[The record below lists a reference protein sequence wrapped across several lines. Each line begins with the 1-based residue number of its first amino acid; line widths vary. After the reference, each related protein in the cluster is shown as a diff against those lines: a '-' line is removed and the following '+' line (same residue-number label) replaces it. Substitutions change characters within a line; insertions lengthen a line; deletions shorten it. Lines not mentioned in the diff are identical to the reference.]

1 MYKRFVTYSL
11 LVLLSV
17 FSSCSNDDD
26 DDGNN
31 TPDLS
36 GVCSAVID
44 GNNWSADADRVTVV
58 ISDFGS
64 GPLISV
70 NAMRVADTSY
80 FTFTLPYFYGT
91 DTVYTEPTPGT
102 PELRFTQGDI
112 WLGDTATLSISRSN
126 VDGIQ
131 TYTGTFSGDFETVI
145 GGNVIVVSGGIF
157 TAKRL
162 L

>member
-1 MYKRFVTYSL
+1 MYKRLLTFSL

-17 FSSCSNDDD
+17 FSSCRNDD

-36 GVCSAVID
+36 GVCSALID
-44 GNNWSADADRVTVV
+44 GNNWSANTDRVTVV

-70 NAMRVADTSY
+70 NAMRVSDTSY
-80 FTFTLPYFYGT
+80 FTFTLPYFYGA

-112 WLGDTATLSISRSN
+112 WLGDTATLSINRSN
-126 VDGIQ
+126 VEGIE
-131 TYTGTFSGDFETVI
+131 TYSGTFSGDFEAVI
-145 GGNVIVVSGGIF
+145 GGDVIVVSGGTF